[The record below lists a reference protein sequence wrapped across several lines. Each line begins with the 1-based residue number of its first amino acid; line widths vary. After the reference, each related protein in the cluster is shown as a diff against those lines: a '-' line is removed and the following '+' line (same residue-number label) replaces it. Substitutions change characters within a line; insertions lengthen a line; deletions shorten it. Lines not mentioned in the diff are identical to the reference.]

1 MAFRYFEDFA
11 EGGEIDLGSYAV
23 STQEIID
30 YASQFDPA
38 PFHLSEEG
46 GKASML
52 GALSASGWH
61 TCGMLMRMMCD
72 TFLLDSSGQGSPG
85 IDECKWLAPVLA
97 GDRLKGRAIVT
108 GKRLSSSR
116 PGVGIIHFR
125 FELFKEDGTPVMTVV
140 NPIMFRTRAGSA
152 AA

>member
-11 EGGEIDLGSYAV
+11 EGEEIDLGSYAV
-23 STQEIID
+23 SAQEIID

-85 IDECKWLAPVLA
+85 IDECKWLAPVFA
-97 GDRLKGRAIVT
+97 GDRLTGRAIVT

-125 FELFKEDGTPVMTVV
+125 FELFKQDGTPVMTVV

>member
-1 MAFRYFEDFA
+1 MAYRHFEDFTD
-11 EGGEIDLGSYAV
+11 GEAIDLGAYAV
-23 STQEIID
+23 TAEEIID
-30 YASQFDPA
+30 YARQFDPA

-46 GKASML
+46 GNASML
-52 GALSASGWH
+52 GGLSASGWH
-61 TCGMLMRMMCD
+61 TCCILMRMMCD

-85 IDECKWLAPVLA
+85 IDECKWLAPVYA
-97 GDRLKGRAIVT
+97 GDLLTGKATVN
-108 GKRLSSSR
+108 GKRLSASR

-125 FELFKEDGTPVMTVV
+125 FELFKQDATPVMTVV